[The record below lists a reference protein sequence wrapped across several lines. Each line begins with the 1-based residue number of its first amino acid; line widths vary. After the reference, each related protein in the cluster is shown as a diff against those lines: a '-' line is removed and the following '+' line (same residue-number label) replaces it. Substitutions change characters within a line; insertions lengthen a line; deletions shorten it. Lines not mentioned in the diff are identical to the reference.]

1 MANTFELIAS
11 YAATGSVSSIDFTSI
26 PSTYTDLCLKIS
38 GRSDYASTR
47 AAVYITFNSDTG
59 SNYSSRRLIGYDSN
73 STLSDSS
80 SAGAPTSNATLGAI
94 VASTA
99 TASTFSNNELYIPNY
114 AGSTNKSFSHD
125 FTVENNS
132 SSAWQVGLSAALW
145 AQTSAITSISLSLQ
159 AASNFVQYSTAYL
172 YGVKNA

>member
-1 MANTFELIAS
+1 MANTFVKIATVS
-11 YAATGSVSSIDFTSI
+11 LGSAAASIDFTSI

-38 GRSDYASTR
+38 GRSDYSGTR
-47 AAVYITFNSDTG
+47 AAVYITFNSNTG

-73 STLSDSS
+73 LTLSDSS
-80 SAGAPTSNATLGAI
+80 SAGAPTANATLGAI
-94 VASTA
+94 VGSTA
-99 TASTFSNNELYIPNY
+99 TASTFSNNELYMPNY

-145 AQTSAITSISLSLQ
+145 DQTSAITSISLSLQ
-159 AASNFVQYSTAYL
+159 AASNFVTNSTATL
-172 YGVKNA
+172 YGISNS